1 MIQTE
6 RISPRQLM
14 LLIVSIKLSALTTYA
29 PIVTSTE
36 KGVRDSWLA
45 AILAGFIALGM
56 TFLACTL
63 GAKFPR
69 QTIFRYCETICGK
82 LIGKIIGLSLI
93 CFFIYYTALCL
104 RVFTEFILITMMP
117 DTPLIVLTLAVM
129 CITAYMVHSGLEV
142 IVRFNEMVGP
152 PLLFLF
158 PLLMILVAPNM
169 DLNNLLPI
177 FENGAKPMI
186 IHALAPI
193 GIFGEAVWVV
203 LLALPGLNKPE
214 KAKKAVLCG
223 FLLNILLVSTV
234 AASIVAVFGPS
245 RAAHLFFP
253 NISLIRTISIANF
266 LERLETIMS
275 ILFILTM
282 LVKTGFLFY
291 GSLIGSA
298 QLFNLKDYKPL
309 VLPLAAV
316 ITSLSMFVVEDIMEF
331 KEFCSPEYFAP
342 FAITMEAGLPL
353 FMIIVA
359 AARNYLSQTAS
370 KELRSK

>member
-1 MIQTE
+1 MVQTE
-6 RISPRQLM
+6 RISPRQLL

-29 PIVTSTE
+29 PIITATE

-45 AILAGFIALGM
+45 AILAGVTALGM

-69 QTIFRYCETICGK
+69 QTIFGYCETICGK
-82 LIGKIIGLSLI
+82 LTGKTIGLTLI
-93 CFFIYYTALCL
+93 CFFIYNTALCL
-104 RVFTEFILITMMP
+104 RTFTEFILITLMP

-129 CITAYMVHSGLEV
+129 CIAAYMVRSGLEV
-142 IVRFNEMVGP
+142 IVRFNEIVGP
-152 PLLFLF
+152 PLLLSF

-169 DLNNLLPI
+169 DLNNLLPVL
-177 FENGAKPMI
+177 ENGAKPMI

-193 GIFGEAVWVV
+193 GIFGEAVLVV
-203 LLALPGLNKPE
+203 LLALPVLDSPE
-214 KAKKAVLCG
+214 KAKKAVLYG

-245 RAAHLFFP
+245 HAAHLFFP
-253 NISLIRTISIANF
+253 TFSQIRMISIANF

-282 LVKTGFLFY
+282 FVKTGFLFY
-291 GSLIGSA
+291 GSLIGTA

-309 VLPLAAV
+309 VLPLAVV
-316 ITSLSMFVVEDIMEF
+316 ITSLSMFVVENIVEF
-331 KEFCSPEYFAP
+331 REFCGPEYYAP
-342 FAITMEAGLPL
+342 FALTMEAGLPL
-353 FMIIVA
+353 FLIIVA
-359 AARNYLSQTAS
+359 AARNYLSQTAL
-370 KELRSK
+370 KETRSK